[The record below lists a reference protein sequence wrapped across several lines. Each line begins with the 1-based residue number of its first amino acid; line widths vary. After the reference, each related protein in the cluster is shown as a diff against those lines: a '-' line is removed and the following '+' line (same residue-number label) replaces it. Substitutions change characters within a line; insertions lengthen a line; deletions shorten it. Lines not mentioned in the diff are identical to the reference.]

1 MCQAGIN
8 TADYKVAIHQLQEI
22 AKLLG
27 NSSEQWARLAS
38 SAHQDELS
46 NKLSEAAAKST
57 EIGKILEAAFEDVH
71 DHTHPH
77 VHIS

>member
-8 TADYKVAIHQLQEI
+8 TADYKVAIHQLQAM

-27 NSSEQWARLAS
+27 NNADQWARLAS
-38 SAHQDELS
+38 SAHQDELAS
-46 NKLSEAAAKST
+46 ILKEASEKTAEVEKQF
-57 EIGKILEAAFEDVH
+57 EAAFERVH
-71 DHTHPH
+71 EHNHDH